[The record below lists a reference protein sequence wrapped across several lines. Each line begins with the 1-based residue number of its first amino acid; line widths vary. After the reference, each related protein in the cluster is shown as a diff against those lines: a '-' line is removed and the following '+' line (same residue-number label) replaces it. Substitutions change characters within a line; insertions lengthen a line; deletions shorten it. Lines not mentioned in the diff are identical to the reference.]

1 MKKVKKL
8 IVGNWKM
15 NPVDEDK
22 ARSIVSLVK
31 KVSLKL
37 KKSEVV
43 VSVIAWSAA
52 RFSDGKI
59 YLPKSYISLGIL
71 GVTVSVLISSI
82 VSSSS
87 KLSFFGVM
95 LDIGTFWFM
104 LSAFVLMFMSSIMIR
119 DEKKARLVL
128 TGLAFSSLFL
138 SIFEYCPVCKLFK
151 LSYC

>member
-1 MKKVKKL
+1 MLSNILDRISFWSLFCV
-8 IVGNWKM
+8 IVLLPAFFLPFTKI
-15 NPVDEDK
+15 PVETAK
-22 ARSIVSLVK
+22 GLLLVIGI
-31 KVSLKL
+31 
-37 KKSEVV
+37 V

-104 LSAFVLMFMSSIMIR
+104 LSAFV
-119 DEKKARLVL
+119 
-128 TGLAFSSLFL
+128 
-138 SIFEYCPVCKLFK
+138 
-151 LSYC
+151 